1 MSQEQN
7 IALAERAFEAFT
19 KRDMEPF
26 VACFHPSVEFM
37 LPRNHL
43 EGGSYRGLDGIR
55 RAWAD
60 VYETWEDFRFQRR
73 ESRATGD
80 YVVVLGRATNVGKG
94 TAPTVGYDA
103 AYVLKIEQGG
113 IIRWQPYT
121 SSAEALKAVGL
132 EE

>member
-37 LPRNHL
+37 LPRNRL

-60 VYETWEDFRFQRR
+60 LYETWEDIRFWQQDLFR
-73 ESRATGD
+73 
-80 YVVVLGRATNVGKG
+80 
-94 TAPTVGYDA
+94 GYA
-103 AYVLKIEQGG
+103 AKPV
-113 IIRWQPYT
+113 
-121 SSAEALKAVGL
+121 
-132 EE
+132 

>member
-1 MSQEQN
+1 VSQEQN
-7 IALAERAFEAFT
+7 LALAERALEAFT

-26 VACFHPSVEFM
+26 VACFHPGAEFM
-37 LPRNHL
+37 LPRNSL
-43 EGGSYRGLDGIR
+43 EGGSYRGFDGIR

-60 VYETWEDFRFQRR
+60 LYETWEDIRFQHR

-80 YVVVLGRATNVGKG
+80 HVVILGRTTNVGKG

-103 AYVLKIEQGG
+103 AYVLTIEQGS
-113 IIRWQPYT
+113 IIRWQPYQ

>member
-7 IALAERAFEAFT
+7 IALAHRALEAFT

-37 LPRNHL
+37 LPRNSL
-43 EGGSYRGLDGIR
+43 EVGSYRGFDGIR

-60 VYETWEDFRFQRR
+60 LYETWEDIRFRHR

-80 YVVVLGRATNVGKG
+80 YVVILGRTTNVGKG
-94 TAPTVGYDA
+94 KAPTVDYEA
-103 AYVLKIEQGG
+103 AYVLTIEHGS
-113 IIRWQPYT
+113 IVRWQPYT
-121 SSAEALKAVGL
+121 SSAEALKA
-132 EE
+132 